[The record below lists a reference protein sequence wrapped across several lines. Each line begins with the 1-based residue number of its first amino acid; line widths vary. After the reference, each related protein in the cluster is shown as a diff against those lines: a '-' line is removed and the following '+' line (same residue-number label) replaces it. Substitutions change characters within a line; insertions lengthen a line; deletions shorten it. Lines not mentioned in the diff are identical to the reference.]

1 MSSIGVDTG
10 GTFTDLVYLNELGE
24 LKIAKKPSTPQN
36 FSQGVL
42 DVVSALASS
51 ETILSKLDHFYHGTT
66 VATNAMITGS
76 GAKIGF
82 ITTMG
87 HRDVLPIMR
96 IIGRSAGKSE
106 TELKQYSYSSKP
118 SPIVEKSLIKEVDER
133 IDSKG
138 RVVVPINPDSVHT
151 AISELLQEKVEA
163 IGVCLLWSFKNKT
176 HEKFI
181 KEMIKEMAPNIH
193 VSVSCEIAPAMKEYE
208 RSATTAVNAHVAP
221 LLTTYLSDLQNKLKE
236 KGLKSP
242 LYVMQSMGG
251 SMHAKDADKRSVNT
265 LASGPA
271 GGVVAAKFLGQ
282 LLGHKNIICADVGGT
297 SFDVGLVVD
306 GEPIVS
312 STSDISQYTL
322 LAPTIDIVSIGA
334 GGGSIGWVDLGRL
347 KVGPQSAGAVP
358 GPACYGNGGSSPTV
372 TDADVVLGYID
383 PNYFLGGDFK
393 LDKDLAEEAI
403 KTQIAEPLS
412 MSVVEAASGIVEIAN
427 HHMSDLIR
435 KMTIERGYDPRDF
448 VIYGFGGAGPVHAGA
463 FGREL
468 GVKEVL
474 FPLGNV
480 ASAFS
485 ALGLAVSDLS
495 TVTQISDL
503 SLAPFSSQDFEN
515 NFSQIENEA
524 LENLGIKKE
533 SRAKTQITRIA
544 ELRYKGQVH
553 QVDTPVPNGTL
564 DANAIA
570 EVLNE
575 FERRYELLYGK
586 GAGFREAG
594 IELVTYRVIASTGMR
609 SITIKKE
616 KEKNKDSGSAL
627 VGSDRIYW
635 RELGKFQDTKI
646 YGSKLEPHM
655 ELSGPAIIR
664 FESTT
669 ALVHPGQKASV
680 DGFGNVR
687 LKEIERQ

>member
-221 LLTTYLSDLQNKLKE
+221 LLTTYLSDLQNKLK
-236 KGLKSP
+236 LQTLT
-242 LYVMQSMGG
+242 LYI
-251 SMHAKDADKRSVNT
+251 T
-265 LASGPA
+265 
-271 GGVVAAKFLGQ
+271 
-282 LLGHKNIICADVGGT
+282 HKKKKNHT
-297 SFDVGLVVD
+297 
-306 GEPIVS
+306 
-312 STSDISQYTL
+312 YT
-322 LAPTIDIVSIGA
+322 
-334 GGGSIGWVDLGRL
+334 
-347 KVGPQSAGAVP
+347 
-358 GPACYGNGGSSPTV
+358 
-372 TDADVVLGYID
+372 
-383 PNYFLGGDFK
+383 
-393 LDKDLAEEAI
+393 
-403 KTQIAEPLS
+403 
-412 MSVVEAASGIVEIAN
+412 
-427 HHMSDLIR
+427 
-435 KMTIERGYDPRDF
+435 
-448 VIYGFGGAGPVHAGA
+448 
-463 FGREL
+463 
-468 GVKEVL
+468 
-474 FPLGNV
+474 
-480 ASAFS
+480 
-485 ALGLAVSDLS
+485 
-495 TVTQISDL
+495 
-503 SLAPFSSQDFEN
+503 
-515 NFSQIENEA
+515 
-524 LENLGIKKE
+524 
-533 SRAKTQITRIA
+533 
-544 ELRYKGQVH
+544 
-553 QVDTPVPNGTL
+553 
-564 DANAIA
+564 
-570 EVLNE
+570 
-575 FERRYELLYGK
+575 
-586 GAGFREAG
+586 
-594 IELVTYRVIASTGMR
+594 
-609 SITIKKE
+609 
-616 KEKNKDSGSAL
+616 
-627 VGSDRIYW
+627 
-635 RELGKFQDTKI
+635 
-646 YGSKLEPHM
+646 
-655 ELSGPAIIR
+655 
-664 FESTT
+664 
-669 ALVHPGQKASV
+669 
-680 DGFGNVR
+680 
-687 LKEIERQ
+687 